1 MKASRSRR
9 CRCCR
14 TTETDR
20 GESRQDAEARHP
32 RSDSHFKQP
41 LPSSLRTQGPI
52 PLALVGKEGSD
63 LIAKMKLRAVWVPA
77 FAGTTGCDSS
87 FSRHTVPEFYKLAPP
102 QKEGRREDRVRAAPA
117 VSCAM
122 CIKRKRTRA
131 YRFSGSSPAFPA
143 QRFYGLFRA

>member
-9 CRCCR
+9 CRGCR

-102 QKEGRREDRVRAAPA
+102 QKEGRTRPSREGAGKTG
-117 VSCAM
+117 CALH
-122 CIKRKRTRA
+122 
-131 YRFSGSSPAFPA
+131 P
-143 QRFYGLFRA
+143 